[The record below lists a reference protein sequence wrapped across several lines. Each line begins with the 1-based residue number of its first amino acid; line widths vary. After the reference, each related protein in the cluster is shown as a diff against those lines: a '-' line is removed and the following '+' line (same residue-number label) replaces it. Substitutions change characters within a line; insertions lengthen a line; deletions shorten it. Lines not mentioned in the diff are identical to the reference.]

1 MSGLVLSVLAHVFAD
16 RTLGLR
22 LEGSRLEGTSW
33 NGRVLSWSSGRWE
46 RERKVRKEVGI
57 WKDGPK
63 TVEWIH
69 WDQAKTLGSREFLW
83 LLSRGA
89 GTKILDEWE
98 WKEWLG
104 TERGGIW
111 KRAGKKVWN
120 GRRGGIPEASVM
132 KKWLESGIKRLKEEG
147 WVVRKE
153 DNGRRWVLVERKQE
167 EAQIVEGLRK
177 RGGRVSNNVGDVTDC
192 SSDSIG
198 ARAHN

>member
-22 LEGSRLEGTSW
+22 LEGSRLEGTSG

-57 WKDGPK
+57 WKDGSK

-98 WKEWLG
+98 WK
-104 TERGGIW
+104 
-111 KRAGKKVWN
+111 N
-120 GRRGGIPEASVM
+120 GWEQ
-132 KKWLESGIKRLKEEG
+132 KEEESGR
-147 WVVRKE
+147 
-153 DNGRRWVLVERKQE
+153 ERKRRFGMGE
-167 EAQIVEGLRK
+167 EEEYRK
-177 RGGRVSNNVGDVTDC
+177 LL
-192 SSDSIG
+192 
-198 ARAHN
+198 